1 MLARTNPLNVGLAKQ
16 FAWLLRPDVR
26 AAYASPEDPGFGEW
40 WLVKG
45 RQDFAGWADSAQPQE
60 LQSLFEANGPATIQ
74 GVNFEVPKV
83 AQLFAKHRPDA
94 LREFTHEGKVHNELF
109 FAWVVVRGLAEHR
122 LMAHVPKS
130 LLAAL
135 DQPLPATVP
144 DANVQDA
151 PPAATLLMYL
161 VWAMMDK
168 ATQDSKNLFT
178 PQGRQAFLPWFF
190 GVVQPLGLGPLV
202 AGRWRAWL
210 QAPIQGAP
218 NGVEIAR
225 FSQMAWM
232 GSEVLRDQIKL
243 DKPQDLQKL
252 NQWASQA
259 KQAGGAWGWL
269 QSAVAQPAVSDA
281 AVNSPSN
288 RPFGLNIYGFAY
300 GELGI
305 GEDLRMAVECCKA
318 AGIAYHV
325 VNVDA
330 GETGQADLHLK
341 GEVQELS
348 DSELPPYNTN
358 LFCLP
363 AFDMV
368 SRVFMQKGASVFA
381 GYRNIGWWPWE
392 LAVFPK
398 AWRPYAF
405 ELVDEVWASSQF
417 LFDMYSAA
425 TDKPVKLVPLAVS
438 VERMKPHPRKHYG
451 LLEKKFLFLYIFD
464 FNSSVARKNPMAA
477 VLAFKQA
484 FKPNDKTVGLVFKTM
499 NTKPNNPEW
508 LAFLKECQADD
519 RIQLIT
525 DTLERPAV
533 LGLINACDAYV
544 SLHRA
549 EGFGRTLAEALLL
562 GKPVIAT
569 GYSGNVDY
577 MKKTMAFGVDFD
589 LVDVPDNAYQW
600 CEPGSAKWA
609 EADISSAAETMVKVK
624 NKAFANK
631 TNAESLKIFAPSKV
645 SKILLKEL
653 G

>member
-26 AAYASPEDPGFGEW
+26 AAYASTGDSGFDEW

-45 RQDFAGWADSAQPQE
+45 KQDFAGWADSAQAHE
-60 LQSLFEANGPATIQ
+60 LQALFAPNGSATIQ
-74 GVNFEVPKV
+74 GVSFEVPKV
-83 AQLFAKHRPDA
+83 AQLLAKHRPDA
-94 LREFTHEGKVHNELF
+94 LREFTHDGKVHSELF

-122 LMAHVPKS
+122 LMAHVPKA

-135 DQPLPATVP
+135 DQPLPATLP
-144 DANVQDA
+144 NASTADA

-161 VWAMMDK
+161 VWLMMDQ

-178 PQGRQAFLPWFF
+178 PEGRKVFLPWFF

-202 AGRWRAWL
+202 AGRWKSWL
-210 QAPIQGAP
+210 KTQPGFQAAQHPWVNPPAASANASAQAPSSFAAP
-218 NGVEIAR
+218 A
-225 FSQMAWM
+225 
-232 GSEVLRDQIKL
+232 
-243 DKPQDLQKL
+243 KP
-252 NQWASQA
+252 
-259 KQAGGAWGWL
+259 
-269 QSAVAQPAVSDA
+269 
-281 AVNSPSN
+281 
-288 RPFGLNIYGFAY
+288 RPLGLNIYGFAY

-305 GEDLRMAVECCKA
+305 GEDLRMAVACCEA

-330 GETGQADLHLK
+330 GDTGQADMHLK
-341 GEVQELS
+341 GQVQELA
-348 DSELPPYNTN
+348 DGELPPYNTN

-363 AFDMV
+363 AFDTV
-368 SRVFMQKGASVFA
+368 NRIFMQKGASVFA

-398 AWRPYAF
+398 AWQPYAF

-451 LLEKKFLFLYIFD
+451 LPEKKFLFLYIFD

-477 VLAFKQA
+477 VQAFKQA
-484 FKPNDKTVGLVFKTM
+484 FKPTDNTVGLVLKTM

-508 LAFLKECQADD
+508 QAFVKECQTDS
-519 RIQLIT
+519 RIHLIT
-525 DTLERPAV
+525 DTLDRPAV

-549 EGFGRTLAEALLL
+549 EGFGRTLAEAMLM
-562 GKPVIAT
+562 GKPVVAT
-569 GYSGNVDY
+569 GYSGNVDFMHPDY
-577 MKKTMAFGVDFD
+577 TESVPFQLKPLGDGDYQWLTPEDQAVWAEPDIRQAAAKMQALKLQSVKLAQAQKPNKKKMVALADGFFNPSRLGGTMKKAFIPAGNLAQV
-589 LVDVPDNAYQW
+589 
-600 CEPGSAKWA
+600 
-609 EADISSAAETMVKVK
+609 
-624 NKAFANK
+624 
-631 TNAESLKIFAPSKV
+631 
-645 SKILLKEL
+645 
-653 G
+653 